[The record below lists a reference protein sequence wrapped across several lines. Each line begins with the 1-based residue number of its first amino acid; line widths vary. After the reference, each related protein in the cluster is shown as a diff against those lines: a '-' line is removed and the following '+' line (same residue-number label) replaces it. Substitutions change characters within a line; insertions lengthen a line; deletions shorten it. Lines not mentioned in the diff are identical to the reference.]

1 MSLHTQI
8 LLHGDITEA
17 ETETE
22 RQYKRLPST
31 SRSSLP
37 TLRSDRCDRSRRPA
51 PNLRS
56 RGRSRPAAPG
66 AASRG
71 RQPPAARATRKA
83 AGKGKMEGKSPR
95 GTRGLSATGC
105 SFGWVQNPPPRQR
118 ELMGSLPAGG
128 LGSEKSP
135 TSRRNIK
142 IQGIYPPYVK
152 PDLG

>member
-105 SFGWVQNPPPRQR
+105 SFGWVQNPPPDNVNWWVRCLPGALVQR
-118 ELMGSLPAGG
+118 N
-128 LGSEKSP
+128 
-135 TSRRNIK
+135 RRHHD
-142 IQGIYPPYVK
+142 GILKFREFTHLTLNPI
-152 PDLG
+152 